1 MGGCCY
7 RWSPVG
13 GALVQH
19 KLLQR
24 QFIWRSSSLWCCIY
38 SLFGHF
44 FMFVNCLFC
53 HTKLHEEV
61 ECFSQRTQT
70 LLLCCSHVL
79 SVCVN
84 DVRLRDFQPTKW
96 FHLKQIFTSTRK
108 GHQYQEVQWPLRL
121 SDFYC
126 DSWIQQLSQRG
137 CETAPVVYAHNS
149 GFEKYCDHPVCL
161 CLPPHPFTSPPHKGA
176 RCAVSDWS
184 TINKKGMEHSGGV
197 VCALALR
204 IDPQYPLMVFLFW
217 VLWAGWG
224 EGVGCSVFHTP
235 IKTMQEWVRCSLQTD
250 DSWVW
255 MVVSVK
261 SDPAVDRR
269 TVTPPSYD
277 GSWDWFVLLPSPPPA
292 PPHTHPGND

>member
-84 DVRLRDFQPTKW
+84 DVRLRLRDFQPTKW

-108 GHQYQEVQWPLRL
+108 GHQYQEVQWPLCL

-161 CLPPHPFTSPPHKGA
+161 CLPPHPFTSPPHKGGKV
-176 RCAVSDWS
+176 RCLGLKHNQQERYGTQWRSGLCSCLTNRSSIPTDGLSVLSPV
-184 TINKKGMEHSGGV
+184 GGV
-197 VCALALR
+197 GR
-204 IDPQYPLMVFLFW
+204 GGG
-217 VLWAGWG
+217 VL
-224 EGVGCSVFHTP
+224 CF
-235 IKTMQEWVRCSLQTD
+235 
-250 DSWVW
+250 
-255 MVVSVK
+255 
-261 SDPAVDRR
+261 
-269 TVTPPSYD
+269 
-277 GSWDWFVLLPSPPPA
+277 
-292 PPHTHPGND
+292 PHTHQNYAGVGSLFTPNWW